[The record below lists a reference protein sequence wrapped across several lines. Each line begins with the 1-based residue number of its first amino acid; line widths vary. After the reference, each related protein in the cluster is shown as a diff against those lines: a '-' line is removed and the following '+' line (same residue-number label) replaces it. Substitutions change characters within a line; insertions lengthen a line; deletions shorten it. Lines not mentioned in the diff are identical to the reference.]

1 MKRSSTTDKIKSL
14 YLAGKSDYEVAAE
27 VGYPVKTVRNRF
39 NYLVRKGELTAK
51 RGELTAL
58 LEQYSPL
65 GIPEAFIKA
74 VAHISESTEQV
85 HQTLE
90 TWTAQGGHC
99 ALTGRPLAKSDSTE
113 PVLVTAADNTP
124 KIISNAVNRL
134 RGGMPIDAF
143 ISMCKLIAGRFPN

>member
-39 NYLVRKGELTAK
+39 NYLVRKGELTA
-51 RGELTAL
+51 L

-90 TWTAQGGHC
+90 TWTAQGGLC